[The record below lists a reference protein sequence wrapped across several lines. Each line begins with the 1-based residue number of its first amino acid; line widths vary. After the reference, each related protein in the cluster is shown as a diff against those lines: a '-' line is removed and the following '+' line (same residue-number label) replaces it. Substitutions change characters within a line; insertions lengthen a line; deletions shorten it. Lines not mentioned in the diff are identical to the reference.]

1 LVLVIECIERSE
13 RLNKALVLVMECI
26 ERSEQGAQIKRKG
39 IRLKS

>member
-1 LVLVIECIERSE
+1 
-13 RLNKALVLVMECI
+13 VLVMECI